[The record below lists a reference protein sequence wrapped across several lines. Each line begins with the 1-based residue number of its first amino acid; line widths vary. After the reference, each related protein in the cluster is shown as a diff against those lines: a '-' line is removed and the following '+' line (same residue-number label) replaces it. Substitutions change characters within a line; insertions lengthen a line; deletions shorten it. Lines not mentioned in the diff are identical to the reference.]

1 MPQTVIILGG
11 GIIGLSCAFEA
22 ARRGMLVTLIEPHGL
37 GGQASGA
44 AAGMLAPYSENT
56 EQPDDFF
63 HLCLSSLQSYPEWIK
78 AVEDGS
84 GMSAEWVQ
92 SGSVNVFMHE
102 ADVLP
107 IQSRLDWQNRWGAE
121 AQLIDA
127 AQLRKLEPMIAS
139 SAVAGVFTPKES
151 HVYAPK
157 LVTSLEAACRKLGV
171 RILEHAGQIEDVLV
185 HQSGG
190 VSVRAQALKSLVHS
204 DRLVVC
210 AGAWSGAYEKWFGLS
225 IPIHPIRGQIC
236 SFGHDAAEVR
246 HMVFS
251 SQAYWVGKNNA
262 RLVCG
267 ASEDVS
273 GFETSVTERGIGRL
287 IRSSSRLF
295 PFLEGRQTAHRWA
308 GLRPATK
315 DGQPL
320 LGQIAGMPSVIMA
333 SGHYRNGILLSPITA
348 LLTADILEGKEVKP
362 SISGFAPDRFTA
374 AANRGMA
381 RALR

>member
-1 MPQTVIILGG
+1 MPQSVIVLGG

-22 ARRGMLVTLIEPHGL
+22 ARRGMRVTLLEPGEL

-63 HLCLSSLQSYPEWIK
+63 HLCLSSLRLYPEWIT
-78 AVEDGS
+78 AVEALS
-84 GMSAEWVQ
+84 GMSTEWIQ
-92 SGSVNVFMHE
+92 SGSINVFMHE

-107 IQSRLDWQNRWGAE
+107 VQSRLQWQNEWGAE

-127 AQLRKLEPMIAS
+127 AQLRKLEPALAHTAI
-139 SAVAGVFTPKES
+139 AGVFTPQES

-157 LVTSLEAACRKLGV
+157 LVVALEAACRNLGV
-171 RILEHAGQIEDVLV
+171 NMMVHAGEIDEVIV
-185 HQSGG
+185 HPSGG
-190 VSVRAQALKSLVHS
+190 VTVRTQALAQPVHA

-210 AGAWSGAYEKWFGLS
+210 AGAWSGAYERWFGLS

-236 SFGHDAAEVR
+236 SFEHTANEVR

-251 SQAYWVGKNNA
+251 SQAYWVGKRNN

-267 ASEDVS
+267 ASEDVA

-287 IRSSSRLF
+287 IRSSNRLF
-295 PFLEGRQTAHRWA
+295 PFLESKQTAHRWA
-308 GLRPATK
+308 GLRPATR

-320 LGQIAGMPSVIMA
+320 LGQIEGMPAVIMA
-333 SGHYRNGILLSPITA
+333 AGHYRNGILLSPITA
-348 LLTADILEGKEVKP
+348 SIVADMLEGNKSKL
-362 SISGFAPDRFTA
+362 SLSRFAPNRFTTVPK
-374 AANRGMA
+374 RGPFI
-381 RALR
+381 R